1 MRKQII
7 LNLCLYCDIIA
18 LRYYKK
24 RVINMNLSKFR
35 GVFVALNAIYDEND
49 CVNLD
54 VTKKL
59 VKIYKEKGVSGVYVC
74 GSTGEGFLLSTEERM
89 QVAQAVKEA
98 SGDDFTVIVHVGCA
112 SSKESIILAKHA
124 EKIGVDA
131 ISAVPS
137 VYYHLPAKSVEMHW
151 NSIIDSTDLP
161 FIIYNIPQLTSFH
174 LPYDLFERMAKNPKV
189 IGIKNSEEPVFNMER
204 FRTIA
209 GKDFIIFNG
218 SDEQFLGGRLMGAD
232 AGIGG
237 TYGTMPELFV
247 QLDKYICDG
256 EIEKAKALQ
265 YKINDVIFDLL
276 SCPSLYGAAKQVI
289 SVRFGVDAG
298 QPRCPFLPVERDE
311 KIFAIA
317 DKIDKIAS
325 EF

>member
-1 MRKQII
+1 MKTI
-7 LNLCLYCDIIA
+7 D
-18 LRYYKK
+18 
-24 RVINMNLSKFR
+24 LSKFK
-35 GVFVALNAIYDEND
+35 GVFVALNAIFDEND
-49 CVNLD
+49 CVDLET
-54 VTKKL
+54 TKKL
-59 VKIYKEKGVSGVYVC
+59 VKIYREKGVKGVYVC

-89 QVAQAVKEA
+89 QVAEAVKQA
-98 SGDDFTVIVHVGCA
+98 AGDDFTVIVHVGCA
-112 SSKESIILAKHA
+112 GSKESIRLAKHA

-137 VYYHLPAKSVEMHW
+137 VYYRLPPKSVEMHW
-151 NSIIDSTDLP
+151 NAIIDSTDLP

-209 GKDFIIFNG
+209 GDDFIIFNG

-247 QLDKYICDG
+247 ALDKYICDG

-265 YKINDVIFDLL
+265 YKINEIIFDLL
-276 SCPSLYGAAKQVI
+276 ACDSLYGAAKQVI
-289 SVRFGVDAG
+289 SVRFNVNAG
-298 QPRCPFLPVERDE
+298 QPRCPFLPVARDE
-311 KIFAIA
+311 KIYAIA
-317 DKIDKIAS
+317 EKIEKAVAEIK
-325 EF
+325 

>member
-1 MRKQII
+1 
-7 LNLCLYCDIIA
+7 
-18 LRYYKK
+18 
-24 RVINMNLSKFR
+24 MNLKKFK
-35 GVFVALNAIYDEND
+35 GVFVALNAIFDEND
-49 CVNLD
+49 CVDLET
-54 VTKKL
+54 TKKL
-59 VKIYKEKGVSGVYVC
+59 VKIYREKGVKGVYVC

-89 QVAQAVKEA
+89 QVAEAVKQA
-98 SGDDFTVIVHVGCA
+98 AGDDFTVIVHVGCA
-112 SSKESIILAKHA
+112 GSKESIRLAKHA

-137 VYYHLPAKSVEMHW
+137 VYYHLPPKSVEMHW
-151 NSIIDSTDLP
+151 NAIIDSTDLP
-161 FIIYNIPQLTSFH
+161 FIIYNIPQLTAFH

-209 GKDFIIFNG
+209 GDDFIIFNG

-247 QLDKYICDG
+247 ALDKYICDG

-265 YKINDVIFDLL
+265 YKINEIIFDLL
-276 SCPSLYGAAKQVI
+276 ACDSLYGAAKQVI
-289 SVRFGVDAG
+289 SVRFNVNAG
-298 QPRCPFLPVERDE
+298 QPRCPFLPVARDE
-311 KIFAIA
+311 KIYAIV
-317 DKIDKIAS
+317 DKIEKAVAEIKANA
-325 EF
+325 

>member
-1 MRKQII
+1 M
-7 LNLCLYCDIIA
+7 
-18 LRYYKK
+18 KK
-24 RVINMNLSKFR
+24 ADLSKFK
-35 GVFVALNAIYDEND
+35 GVFVALNAIFDEND
-49 CVNLD
+49 CVDLET
-54 VTKKL
+54 TKTL
-59 VKIYKEKGVSGVYVC
+59 VKIYREKGVKGVYVC

-89 QVAQAVKEA
+89 QVTEAVKEA
-98 SGDDFTVIVHVGCA
+98 AGDDFTVIVHVGCA
-112 SSKESIILAKHA
+112 GSKESIRLAKHA

-137 VYYHLPAKSVEMHW
+137 VYYRLPPKSVGMHW
-151 NSIIDSTDLP
+151 NAIIDSTDLP
-161 FIIYNIPQLTSFH
+161 FIIYNIPQLTGFH

-209 GKDFIIFNG
+209 GDDFIIFNG

-247 QLDKYICDG
+247 ALDKYICDG

-265 YKINDVIFDLL
+265 YKINEIIFDLL
-276 SCPSLYGAAKQVI
+276 ACDSLYGAAKQVI
-289 SVRFGVDAG
+289 SVRFNVNAG
-298 QPRCPFLPVERDE
+298 QPRCPFLPVARDE
-311 KIFAIA
+311 RIFAIA
-317 DKIDKIAS
+317 DKIEKAVAEIADNA
-325 EF
+325 

>member
-1 MRKQII
+1 M
-7 LNLCLYCDIIA
+7 
-18 LRYYKK
+18 KK
-24 RVINMNLSKFR
+24 ADLSKFK
-35 GVFVALNAIYDEND
+35 GVFVALNAIFDEND
-49 CVNLD
+49 CVDLET
-54 VTKKL
+54 TKTL
-59 VKIYKEKGVSGVYVC
+59 VKIYREKGVKGVYVC

-89 QVAQAVKEA
+89 QVTEAVKEA
-98 SGDDFTVIVHVGCA
+98 AGDDFTVIVHVGCA
-112 SSKESIILAKHA
+112 GSKESIRLAKHA

-137 VYYHLPAKSVEMHW
+137 VYYRLPPKSVEMHW
-151 NSIIDSTDLP
+151 NAIIDSTNLP
-161 FIIYNIPQLTSFH
+161 FIIYNIPQLTGFH

-209 GKDFIIFNG
+209 GDDFIIFNG

-247 QLDKYICDG
+247 ALDKYICDG

-265 YKINDVIFDLL
+265 YKINEIIFDLL
-276 SCPSLYGAAKQVI
+276 ACDSLYGAAKQVI
-289 SVRFGVDAG
+289 SVRFNVNAG
-298 QPRCPFLPVERDE
+298 QPRCPFLPVARDE
-311 KIFAIA
+311 RIFAIA
-317 DKIDKIAS
+317 DKIEKAVA
-325 EF
+325 EVAGNA

>member
-1 MRKQII
+1 MKT
-7 LNLCLYCDIIA
+7 A
-18 LRYYKK
+18 
-24 RVINMNLSKFR
+24 NLSKFK
-35 GVFVALNAIYDEND
+35 GVFVALNAIFDEND
-49 CVNLD
+49 CVDLET
-54 VTKKL
+54 TKTL
-59 VKIYKEKGVSGVYVC
+59 VKIYREKGVKGVYVC

-89 QVAQAVKEA
+89 QVAEAVKTA
-98 SGDDFTVIVHVGCA
+98 AGDDFTVIVHVGCA
-112 SSKESIILAKHA
+112 GSKESICLAKHA

-137 VYYHLPAKSVEMHW
+137 VYYHLPPKSVEMHW
-151 NSIIDSTDLP
+151 NAIIDSTDLP

-209 GKDFIIFNG
+209 GDDFIIFNG

-247 QLDKYICDG
+247 ALDKYICDG

-265 YKINDVIFDLL
+265 YKINEIIFDLL
-276 SCPSLYGAAKQVI
+276 ACDSLYGAAKQVI
-289 SVRFGVDAG
+289 SVRFNVNAG
-298 QPRCPFLPVERDE
+298 QPRCPFLPVQRDE
-311 KIFAIA
+311 RIFAIA
-317 DKIDKIAS
+317 DKIEKAVAEIKENA
-325 EF
+325 